1 MKPQY
6 VLIKEIRDS
15 DTFRISRPVLN
26 DALVQSVREL
36 GMLEK
41 PVLIDDGNGPV
52 PLTCHNRIEALKK
65 LNAESVESYIL
76 KSVDPDIFIRNT
88 ALKVR
93 RNEVGPAGRCR
104 ALLIAC
110 KLGIA
115 DDPGSFCKSVLNTSS
130 DILDVEFAERILGLP
145 VNVLDYIDIKD
156 AGFKVIKDL
165 VNLPDYMI
173 HWFDRV
179 IGIMQVRVNVFRTV
193 VDHLFDL
200 SKTTDSVA
208 LPEFNAKGSDDRMLL
223 ENINRMRYPAYSE
236 LKDRAAVLIK
246 GLSSRGVSVAFPEF
260 FESGRFTVNVDVGV
274 KDSADD
280 LKSRLH
286 GIDVER
292 LVELAL
298 LLK

>member
-1 MKPQY
+1 M
-6 VLIKEIRDS
+6 
-15 DTFRISRPVLN
+15 
-26 DALVQSVREL
+26 
-36 GMLEK
+36 
-41 PVLIDDGNGPV
+41 
-52 PLTCHNRIEALKK
+52 
-65 LNAESVESYIL
+65 
-76 KSVDPDIFIRNT
+76 
-88 ALKVR
+88 
-93 RNEVGPAGRCR
+93 GPAGRCR